1 MLAAGH
7 KQKVPCLHK
16 RHRQMFYVH
25 KVGAYHQR
33 DKLSVRHASLP
44 DTSSTSDGQIGL
56 LTPCSGQQRQAKR
69 RAHKSKA

>member
-1 MLAAGH
+1 MS
-7 KQKVPCLHK
+7 
-16 RHRQMFYVH
+16 YVH

-56 LTPCSGQQRQAKR
+56 LTPCAGSNARRRGEHTKAKHERWQVSNGGQYT
-69 RAHKSKA
+69 